1 MEKGR
6 KQIKIAVTGGIGSGK
21 STVCEIISA
30 LGYSVFSC
38 DKINSEIRES
48 ADYVEKISA
57 AFPSAVEYGC
67 VNRKILASIVFNNPT
82 ALKKL
87 NAITHPLIMKE
98 LIMQMDS
105 CEDRLVFSEVPLLF
119 EGGYQD
125 IFDKIII
132 VSRCEQ
138 DRILAVQLR
147 DGLSEEEIKSRIKN
161 QIDYSKIYNY
171 IKEGDSSK
179 VHILTNSDSLSDL
192 KQKTIELIKNF

>member
-1 MEKGR
+1 
-6 KQIKIAVTGGIGSGK
+6 
-21 STVCEIISA
+21 
-30 LGYSVFSC
+30 
-38 DKINSEIRES
+38 
-48 ADYVEKISA
+48 
-57 AFPSAVEYGC
+57 
-67 VNRKILASIVFNNPT
+67 
-82 ALKKL
+82 
-87 NAITHPLIMKE
+87 
-98 LIMQMDS
+98 MQMDS